1 MNEQILIIEDDPAI
15 LKVLQRGLAYEGYTV
30 DVATDGRTGLNL
42 AHDHHPDMVILDWM
56 LPGMDGLEV
65 CRRLRLQ
72 SGLPILM
79 LTAKDTIQDRVQ
91 GLDAGADDYI
101 VKPFNL
107 DELTAR
113 IRALFRR
120 TQTERN
126 QVYTF
131 ADLTM
136 NSDSRQVTR
145 GKRLVPL
152 TAKEYELLEL
162 FLRHPRQVLTREVI
176 FDRVW
181 GYDFGGESNVLEVY
195 IRYLRQKLE
204 EENESRL
211 IHTVRSVGYVLARI
225 RNVPAFTFNNLIFN
239 SHGGYLAHIWGA
251 GLFFL
256 NVILITQID
265 DTLIQ
270 TYQNLL
276 KEWTIGTNGEII
288 PSVMTQLSMTTNV
301 SYQVWDQYG
310 HLRFSSPNLGTFI
323 QPLDSVGVRPKTSIY
338 HDAYLSLGRL
348 RVLTVPLEAGGRPM
362 GILQVASS
370 MDVIDLIRRALLE
383 IIAITA
389 AASMALAASASW
401 FAIGQ
406 ALSPLSAVTATALQI
421 SRTDDLSQRIPNSGS
436 KRDETGQFIDAFNE
450 TLAAIGTN
458 FHLPAALPGRC
469 QP

>member
-1 MNEQILIIEDDPAI
+1 MNERILIIEDDPAI

-42 AHDHHPDMVILDWM
+42 AHDHHPDLVILDWM

-65 CRRLRLQ
+65 CRRLRMQ
-72 SGLPILM
+72 GGLPILM

-120 TQTERN
+120 TQVERN
-126 QVYTF
+126 QVYQF

-136 NSDSRQVTR
+136 DSDSRQVTR

-204 EENESRL
+204 LENESRL
-211 IHTVRSVGYVLARI
+211 IHTVRSVGYVLRE
-225 RNVPAFTFNNLIFN
+225 NP
-239 SHGGYLAHIWGA
+239 
-251 GLFFL
+251 
-256 NVILITQID
+256 
-265 DTLIQ
+265 
-270 TYQNLL
+270 
-276 KEWTIGTNGEII
+276 
-288 PSVMTQLSMTTNV
+288 
-301 SYQVWDQYG
+301 
-310 HLRFSSPNLGTFI
+310 
-323 QPLDSVGVRPKTSIY
+323 
-338 HDAYLSLGRL
+338 
-348 RVLTVPLEAGGRPM
+348 
-362 GILQVASS
+362 
-370 MDVIDLIRRALLE
+370 
-383 IIAITA
+383 
-389 AASMALAASASW
+389 
-401 FAIGQ
+401 
-406 ALSPLSAVTATALQI
+406 
-421 SRTDDLSQRIPNSGS
+421 
-436 KRDETGQFIDAFNE
+436 
-450 TLAAIGTN
+450 
-458 FHLPAALPGRC
+458 
-469 QP
+469 